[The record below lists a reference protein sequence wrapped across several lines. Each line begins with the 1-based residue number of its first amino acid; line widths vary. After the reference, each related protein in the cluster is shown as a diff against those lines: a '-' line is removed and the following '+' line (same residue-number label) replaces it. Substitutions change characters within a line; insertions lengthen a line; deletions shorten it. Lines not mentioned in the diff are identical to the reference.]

1 MPKILCMTGIVV
13 AILVFLIFLVH
24 LVLQFVAS
32 SLAPSTTMNIIADIV
47 FILCAVGLGVLS
59 WMTLREQD

>member
-1 MPKILCMTGIVV
+1 MTGIVV

>member
-1 MPKILCMTGIVV
+1 
-13 AILVFLIFLVH
+13 
-24 LVLQFVAS
+24 VLQFVAS